1 MLRKIMGMKMIT
13 DTTRATMLHD
23 GVKKVTIEM
32 ALMAEL
38 RVMVMMLTVVV
49 VMMLAVMAPH
59 WIS

>member
-1 MLRKIMGMKMIT
+1 MGMKMIT